1 VAQSQLAHEPM
12 LPERPRSSGAPRLKT
27 GWPLYLL
34 FGGLFVWWI
43 LGLSGFVQAIFAL
56 PLLFT
61 LLIRGRVRIPK
72 GFVLWFLFLGLMLIS
87 ATQLHDLPNLESWL
101 WRATIYLGATVMFLF
116 VFNTPREQLPAKKL
130 VNLLAAFWVL
140 AVVGGILGMVFP
152 NHSFNSL
159 MEALLPQRLLAN
171 AFVKALV
178 IPSTTGGNTF
188 AGTHIFRVKAP
199 FIYTN
204 QWGSAF
210 ALSLPFAFAVIT
222 QTRNKATRN
231 IFIALLILSILP
243 LVFSLDRG
251 SWISAG
257 LGSIYGVFRLSSG
270 RGRTARMAK
279 AARSLLVAG
288 VLVLG
293 LVLLSPLG
301 SLILLR
307 ANNGYGD
314 QHRQLL
320 YSSSLTLA
328 ARSPIFGFGAP
339 VSLSVLN
346 PSAPPGP
353 SIGTHGTLWTL
364 MISNGIPAIVFFLT
378 WFLYA
383 FWKTRR
389 RLPSTGG
396 RDADAYLWC
405 HVVIFTAIVQF
416 PYYELLPWGLPI
428 VMIAAAMALRERAPL
443 TPLNPVSPVRP
454 GTSTAL
460 ARSGA

>member
-1 VAQSQLAHEPM
+1 M

>member
-1 VAQSQLAHEPM
+1 
-12 LPERPRSSGAPRLKT
+12 
-27 GWPLYLL
+27 
-34 FGGLFVWWI
+34 
-43 LGLSGFVQAIFAL
+43 
-56 PLLFT
+56 
-61 LLIRGRVRIPK
+61 
-72 GFVLWFLFLGLMLIS
+72 
-87 ATQLHDLPNLESWL
+87 
-101 WRATIYLGATVMFLF
+101 
-116 VFNTPREQLPAKKL
+116 
-130 VNLLAAFWVL
+130 
-140 AVVGGILGMVFP
+140 
-152 NHSFNSL
+152 
-159 MEALLPQRLLAN
+159 
-171 AFVKALV
+171 
-178 IPSTTGGNTF
+178 
-188 AGTHIFRVKAP
+188 
-199 FIYTN
+199 
-204 QWGSAF
+204 
-210 ALSLPFAFAVIT
+210 
-222 QTRNKATRN
+222 
-231 IFIALLILSILP
+231 
-243 LVFSLDRG
+243 
-251 SWISAG
+251 
-257 LGSIYGVFRLSSG
+257 
-270 RGRTARMAK
+270 MAK

-314 QHRQLL
+314 EHRQLL

-378 WFLYA
+378 WFLYV

-389 RLPSTGG
+389 RLPPTGG

-405 HVVIFTAIVQF
+405 HVVIFTALVQF

-443 TPLNPVSPVRP
+443 FPPNGVTPVRP